1 MTKYLHEKFSNS
13 PRAVLY
19 GQHCGNVTSVYDGIV
34 ILRAIHSAGLSMWQE
49 WQMPQASGLRVD
61 SGSRKILSVP

>member
-13 PRAVLY
+13 PMAVIY

-34 ILRAIHSAGLSMWQE
+34 ILRAIHSARLSMW
-49 WQMPQASGLRVD
+49 
-61 SGSRKILSVP
+61 